1 MYSYTCNVGRMDERD
16 VQYLNALKPWPV
28 AADQAWIILGF
39 IFSFVKLN
47 QILKKN
53 YVSVDSIGPKYNLQ
67 AKYSQIR

>member
-1 MYSYTCNVGRMDERD
+1 MDERD

-47 QILKKN
+47 QILKKKKN
-53 YVSVDSIGPKYNLQ
+53 VSVDSMGPKYNLQ